1 MAAPAVLPTVRLVA
15 RLVVEDL
22 AREVGAA
29 KTLGTQ
35 VVVARE
41 AAVMALEAKA
51 QAAGAAGAAGAAKA
65 RGVVVAK
72 ATTAAAAAAEAREVA
87 AAAMTRAEMRE
98 VHSRHSSVG
107 SYSFARRCLLLPGRP
122 S

>member
-41 AAVMALEAKA
+41 AAVMASAIVLGDATVNDATETEAIIA
-51 QAAGAAGAAGAAKA
+51 ALASQYNTTTVQDAGA
-65 RGVVVAK
+65 
-72 ATTAAAAAAEAREVA
+72 EVPC
-87 AAAMTRAEMRE
+87 T
-98 VHSRHSSVG
+98 
-107 SYSFARRCLLLPGRP
+107 PP
-122 S
+122 